1 MADIWEYPPAIIDR
15 ETFEL
20 VLEDMPRYVQ
30 SYEKLFAE
38 KRRELDKAQKRIREI
53 DSIIQKLYEDN
64 LDGKIS
70 DERFARMTAT
80 YEQEQKELEARV
92 LNLPDI
98 ISKAKVQRLNI
109 DSFLAQLNYP
119 ANRKNR
125 HSWIAPNYADIFS

>member
-80 YEQEQKELEARV
+80 YEQ
-92 LNLPDI
+92 
-98 ISKAKVQRLNI
+98 
-109 DSFLAQLNYP
+109 
-119 ANRKNR
+119 
-125 HSWIAPNYADIFS
+125 

>member
-1 MADIWEYPPAIIDR
+1 M
-15 ETFEL
+15 
-20 VLEDMPRYVQ
+20 Q

-125 HSWIAPNYADIFS
+125 HS